1 METHIE
7 QGVLE
12 REYKESIKNYRS
24 LVRQGLD
31 ETLEKP
37 GKVAQE
43 LITETRLLLDKNK
56 TGIAKQTLQ
65 KLSSHLKMMKSSF
78 PKANVH
84 VGHELNSSIHFVDE
98 TIQASHLSSIVD
110 RETNVHMEK
119 ARFAMQNEDWATTRE
134 YLNKVISHYLNKQ
147 QQRLLK
153 ERQQGINPG
162 AVNPGIL
169 GALKS
174 LETNGAA
181 CRSILLKD
189 INKIFQLAAQQRNNI
204 HSYSILASTE
214 ILETLFSSFSQSPF
228 SLEQANKKDADSCA
242 VLRLSI
248 DRQNTVYL
256 IGIPVSSATD
266 VKSMANVLQYN
277 NTTLINLNDTT
288 LGKST
293 IEKLLIT
300 CLENIQQDQV
310 FLSEGALS
318 RTLSK
323 SDIDIF
329 RNLKLYREK
338 TTSTDFIKWATR
350 T

>member
-24 LVRQGLD
+24 LIRQGLD

-37 GKVAQE
+37 GKIAQE
-43 LITETRLLLDKNK
+43 LIAETRHLLDKNS
-56 TGIAKQTLQ
+56 TGSAKQTLQ
-65 KLSSHLKMMKSSF
+65 QLASHLKSMKSSF
-78 PKANVH
+78 PRASDH
-84 VGHELNSSIHFVDE
+84 VGNELKSSIQFVDE
-98 TIQASHLSSIVD
+98 TIRASHISTILD

-134 YLNKVISHYLNKQ
+134 YIDKVIEHYLSKQ

-153 ERQQGINPG
+153 DSQPGINSG
-162 AVNPGIL
+162 AI

-174 LETNGAA
+174 LENNGAV
-181 CRSILLKD
+181 CRSIHLKD
-189 INKIFQLAAQQRNNI
+189 IKKIFQLAAQQQNNI
-204 HSYSILASTE
+204 NSYSILASTNT
-214 ILETLFSSFSQSPF
+214 LETLFSSLSKTSF
-228 SLEQANKKDADSCA
+228 SLQLANGNTEDSCA

-256 IGIPVSSATD
+256 IGIPVSSAIDMKILATVLKHNSSALISLD
-266 VKSMANVLQYN
+266 DGALTKSN
-277 NTTLINLNDTT
+277 
-288 LGKST
+288 

-300 CLENIQQDQV
+300 CLENIREKNL
-310 FLSEGALS
+310 FLNESNPGH
-318 RTLSK
+318 TLNESN
-323 SDIDIF
+323 IGIF
-329 RNLKLYREK
+329 RNLNRYRDNIN
-338 TTSTDFIKWATR
+338 STDFIKWAATAQN